1 LLTEGFLCGWLTFD
15 SKTPLSSLREE
26 YLLSIMER
34 KLLVESD
41 RMKLS
46 AVSSLV
52 GGNPSRQG
60 VLALTKDLKQHM
72 ELALPY
78 MAEKTKIGNS
88 QGKPKANDFAFWRE
102 VLAKTRAEV
111 DAADNAVLI
120 PVEPQAID

>member
-1 LLTEGFLCGWLTFD
+1 
-15 SKTPLSSLREE
+15 
-26 YLLSIMER
+26 MER